1 MGRNRGDF
9 KELELSYMASY
20 FEDRRSKAA
29 IWCLR
34 LSLFLIPFFVLV
46 ILLYRF
52 AKIDTVQMFILIT
65 FGLLIALL
73 SLVFAFKAIS
83 ELWTKGYRGGSQVV
97 RGMIITLLVLLPFG
111 YQAFLA
117 LQYPLANDV
126 STDMLN
132 PPGYINA
139 INLRASKADK
149 GMNPIIEYDEE
160 YSKTMILAYPRLQS
174 RRYPAGSERVLEAV
188 RTIIDDNE
196 WLLTGSLGIPE
207 LKNNSETENTSE
219 LADNNTGASDQE
231 EPLED
236 NFETPDDIFIEVL
249 ERTFIF
255 GFENDIII
263 RIVSEDRNTL
273 VDVRSS
279 ARWGKHDFGY
289 NAKLIESLLQQL
301 DASLLGIA
309 GEG

>member
-1 MGRNRGDF
+1 MVGYI
-9 KELELSYMASY
+9 EE
-20 FEDRRSKAA
+20 RRSKAA

-34 LSLFLIPFFVLV
+34 LAVFLIPFFVLV

-52 AKIDTVQMFILIT
+52 SKIDAVQMFILIA

-126 STDMLN
+126 STDMLT
-132 PPGYINA
+132 PPEYINA
-139 INLRASKADK
+139 VALRASNSDK
-149 GMNPIIEYDEE
+149 GMNPVIEYDEE
-160 YSKTMILAYPRLQS
+160 YSKKMILAYPKLQS
-174 RRYPAGSERVLEAV
+174 RRYPAGPERVLEAV

-207 LKNNSETENTSE
+207 LKSNAETESTTE
-219 LADNNTGASDQE
+219 LADNEANNQDGE
-231 EPLED
+231 EQIDESI
-236 NFETPDDIFIEVL
+236 ESPDDIYIEVL
-249 ERTFIF
+249 ERTLVF
-255 GFENDIII
+255 GFENDVVI

-289 NAKLIESLLQQL
+289 NAKLIESFLQQL
-301 DASLLGIA
+301 DAGLLGIA

>member
-1 MGRNRGDF
+1 
-9 KELELSYMASY
+9 MAAY
-20 FEDRRSKAA
+20 IEERRSKAA

-34 LSLFLIPFFVLV
+34 LAMFLIPFFVLV

-52 AKIDTVQMFILIT
+52 AKIDTIQMFILIS
-65 FGLLIALL
+65 FGFLIALL

-83 ELWTKGYRGGSQVV
+83 ELWKKGYRGGSQVIK
-97 RGMIITLLVLLPFG
+97 GMIITILVLMPFG

-117 LQYPLANDV
+117 MQHPLANDV

-132 PPGYINA
+132 PPEYLNA
-139 INLRASKADK
+139 DQMRANNADK
-149 GMNPIIEYDEE
+149 GMNPVIEYDDD
-160 YSKTMILAYPRLQS
+160 YAKKMIIAYPRLQS
-174 RRYPAGSERVLEAV
+174 RRYPAGPERVLEAV
-188 RTIIDDNE
+188 RAIVDNNE
-196 WLLTGSLGIPE
+196 WLLTGSQGIPE
-207 LKNNSETENTSE
+207 VKNNNESEETTQ
-219 LADNNTGASDQE
+219 LADNNTQNTDEDAQ
-231 EPLED
+231 LED
-236 NFETPDDIFIEVL
+236 NVETPDDIFIEVL
-249 ERTFIF
+249 ERTLIF

-289 NAKLIESLLQQL
+289 NAKLIEGFLQQL
-301 DASLLGIA
+301 DAALLGIA

>member
-1 MGRNRGDF
+1 MVAY
-9 KELELSYMASY
+9 LH
-20 FEDRRSKAA
+20 DRRSKAA

-34 LSLFLIPFFVLV
+34 LALFLIPFFVLV

-52 AKIDTVQMFILIT
+52 AKIDTIQMFILIA

-73 SLVFAFKAIS
+73 SLVFAIKAIS
-83 ELWTKGYRGGSQVV
+83 ELWTKGYRGGSQVI

-111 YQAFLA
+111 YQAFLSI
-117 LQYPLANDV
+117 QFPLANDV

-132 PPGYINA
+132 PPEYINA
-139 INLRASKADK
+139 VNIREANVDK
-149 GMNPIIEYDEE
+149 GMNPIFQYDDEYAREI
-160 YSKTMILAYPRLQS
+160 ILAYPRLQS
-174 RRYPAGSERVLEAV
+174 RRYPAGPERVLEAV
-188 RTIIDDNE
+188 RIIIDNNK
-196 WLLTGSLGIPE
+196 WLLTGSSGIPE
-207 LKNNSETENTSE
+207 LKSNAESENTTE
-219 LADNNTGASDQE
+219 LADNEPE
-231 EPLED
+231 EEND
-236 NFETPDDIFIEVL
+236 EEQIEEEIAAPDDIFIEAL

-255 GFENDIII
+255 GFQNDVII

-289 NAKLIESLLQQL
+289 NAKLIEGFLQQL
-301 DASLLGIA
+301 DAALLGIA